1 MSGNYGGWGNQ
12 PGWGPPPQ
20 HGYPGYP
27 GYPPPQKRGG
37 LRPWHFLVGGGL
49 LLLLMMV
56 LCGGG
61 VAWLFVSRMNSDD
74 VAMETVPD
82 SGAAVPYQYEPPRP
96 LPPTESSGST
106 VGEEERVAPGDST
119 SAESD
124 LPPGVRPLFIYV
136 PPRGPSS
143 RPRPGEEE
151 LPLPPQVQTSGWRV
165 KVDPLVGEPAQVP
178 ERFEFSGGS
187 QFKQLN
193 WPWPQLVLYGRVP
206 GGNLP
211 GIVHQIWDLTTGKG
225 IAAFPKK
232 RFTTDEHGPLAIS
245 PDGARAAMITDSF
258 PGKQV
263 VVASLKTGDVE
274 KTLDLSLDKPETLRF
289 LNNDRLMA
297 AERMSTNTDP
307 LGVQIFSIAEEK
319 SLSLGN
325 KYKISDSSLCAVSP
339 SGKYLAMRTYGMEP
353 AVLVFDTES
362 GALAGEMKLTFNAS
376 HRGIV
381 GIGFSPDGK
390 RLACVV
396 RGEERTCYLAGV
408 DIPSGE
414 RAFSHFL
421 SCGFEPRSTRD
432 IPALQWLPDSRRCLL
447 FGWEVIDCQSGAK
460 LATPAADQLASLRP
474 GQADDLRGAWLFGN
488 RLLLMRRSNVLFS
501 VDLDTEQIAA
511 KAADVSA
518 PADAPLTPI
527 DLTGVESV
535 AEEPAGS
542 WNVPLS
548 SPPEID
554 SPVHLKLPAKE
565 GDAFFGKSSEGAAPG
580 DFNAVCYGKAPYS
593 TVLLSRFSPEYLEGV
608 RPVYRFD
615 LRTAASFAP
624 FSLPRACELAALS
637 DAREVLT
644 VNRKTESRVDLWSA
658 VGGKHIRGWQP
669 FEGESGDAGKVAWA
683 DFTVDGRVLTLSKS
697 GELIC
702 WADEAPRAV
711 YRRRFETLVAPLTN
725 SAKTWLMGYD
735 GRGFTVLD
743 TVTGRNL
750 GFIESPGREVSA
762 VALRGDDRMLAAV
775 LKTDEGT
782 DMLCI
787 CNLKDGSVVSRFAPN
802 NPIADPV
809 WFGENQLLTKSGAL
823 IDVFAGLHAWDFT
836 MPSGG
841 KLAAFGGCVWLL
853 EEEAVTGCKLA
864 DLSSGRDLILAL
876 APGAQY
882 LFRPGDEIGLAS
894 GDEFTRSAESC
905 ITNADYKFNKN
916 AARKLRCYI
925 TSEKTG
931 RKLAFGSGIFR
942 RRPDDVVVD
951 EVALKGHVELL
962 DSSGR
967 VVWTK
972 EYHTSM
978 PRVLFGRRSRGD
990 AASALAQSHRESCIQ
1005 ELAFVQ
1011 LPRQIV
1017 SFGKTTVGLP
1027 GRSSMKEELHG
1038 KEESPSP

>member
-20 HGYPGYP
+20 HGYPAYP

-37 LRPWHFLVGGGL
+37 LRLWHFLVGGGL

-61 VAWLFVSRMNSDD
+61 VAWLLVSRMSSDD
-74 VAMETVPD
+74 VAMETLPD
-82 SGAAVPYQYEPPRP
+82 SEAAVPYQYEPPRP
-96 LPPTESSGST
+96 LPPIENSGPT
-106 VGEEERVAPGDST
+106 VGEERPIAGGDSS

-136 PPRGPSS
+136 PPRGLSS

-151 LPLPPQVQTSGWRV
+151 LPLPPRVQTSGWRV
-165 KVDPLVGEPAQVP
+165 KVDPLVGEPAHVP

-211 GIVHQIWDLTTGKG
+211 GIVHQVWDLTTGKG

-245 PDGARAAMITDSF
+245 PDGTRAAMFTDSF

-263 VVASLKTGDVE
+263 VVASMKTGDVE
-274 KTLDLSLDKPETLRF
+274 KTLDLRLGKPETLRF

-297 AERMSTNTDP
+297 AGRMSTNTDP
-307 LGVQIFSIAEEK
+307 LVVRIFSIAEEK
-319 SLSLGN
+319 SLSLGSKN
-325 KYKISDSSLCAVSP
+325 KVSDSSLCAVSP
-339 SGKYLAMRTYGMEP
+339 SGKYLAMRTYAAEP
-353 AVLVFDTES
+353 AVLVFDAET

-381 GIGFSPDGK
+381 GIGFSPNGK

-396 RGEERTCYLAGV
+396 RSKERTCYLAGV
-408 DIPSGE
+408 DIPSGD

-421 SCGFEPRSTRD
+421 SCGFEPRSTRE
-432 IPALQWLPDSRRCLL
+432 IPALQWLPDNRRCLL
-447 FGWEVIDCQSGAK
+447 FGQEVFDCQSGAK
-460 LATPAADQLASLRP
+460 LASLP
-474 GQADDLRGAWLFGN
+474 PEQAEDLRGAWLFGN
-488 RLLLMRRSNVLFS
+488 RLVLMRRSNVLYS
-501 VDLDTEQIAA
+501 VDLDTEQLAA

-518 PADAPLTPI
+518 PTDAPLTPI
-527 DLTGVESV
+527 DLTAVESV

-554 SPVHLKLPAKE
+554 SPVYLKLPAKE
-565 GDAFFGKSSEGAAPG
+565 GDAFFGKTSEDAAPG
-580 DFNAVCYGKAPYS
+580 DFNSVCYGKAPYA

-624 FSLPRACELAALS
+624 FSLPRSCELAALS

-644 VNRKTESRVDLWSA
+644 VNRKTGSRVDLWSA
-658 VGGKHIRGWQP
+658 VDGKHVRGWEP
-669 FEGESGDAGKVAWA
+669 FEEQSGDAGKIAWA
-683 DFTVDGRVLTLSKS
+683 DFTVDGGVLTLSKS

-702 WADEAPRAV
+702 WADDAPRAV
-711 YRRRFETLVAPLTN
+711 YRRRFDSRVAPLTN
-725 SAKTWLMGYD
+725 SAKTWLIGYD
-735 GRGFTVLD
+735 GHGFTFLD

-750 GFIESPGREVSA
+750 GFIELSGEELSA
-762 VALRGDDRMLAAV
+762 VALRGDDRMLAAM
-775 LKTDEGT
+775 LKTPEGT
-782 DMLCI
+782 DLLCI
-787 CNLKDGSVVSRFAPN
+787 CDLKDGSVVSRFAPN
-802 NPIADPV
+802 NPIVDPV
-809 WFGENQLLTKSGAL
+809 WFGDKQLLTKSGAL

-836 MPSGG
+836 LPPGG
-841 KLAAFGGCVWLL
+841 RLGAFGGCVWLL

-882 LFRPGDEIGLAS
+882 PFRPDDEIGLTAE
-894 GDEFTRSAESC
+894 GDFAASAESC
-905 ITNADYKFNKN
+905 ITDAGYKFNKN
-916 AARKLRCYI
+916 AARKLRFSI
-925 TSEKTG
+925 SSEKTG
-931 RKLAFGSGIFR
+931 RQLAFGSGIFR

-962 DSSGR
+962 DPTGR
-967 VVWTK
+967 TVWST

-1005 ELAFVQ
+1005 KLAFVR

-1038 KEESPSP
+1038 ETESP